1 MATTGT
7 GIMTAGTQ
15 PPLDE
20 RAAAVAQALA
30 EARKQRH
37 FRHYVNLLT
46 RLPLLLH
53 QHGLGQTLAYLQLR
67 GANRSEEGPNALL
80 YTQLTR
86 RLSELMPA
94 GGDDVLLHLTQANS
108 SEYRQLAEEAAQF
121 MLALRY
127 LVRAEEGKT

>member
-1 MATTGT
+1 MGT
-7 GIMTAGTQ
+7 RGTEIMTAGTHST
-15 PPLDE
+15 LDE
-20 RAAAVAQALA
+20 RATAVAQALA

-94 GGDDVLLHLTQANS
+94 GGDDVLLNLTEANS
-108 SEYRQLAEEAAQF
+108 TEYRQLAEEAGQF
-121 MLALRY
+121 MVALRHS
-127 LVRAEEGKT
+127 VRVEEGE